1 MYAWLFLNIINE
13 TSAELIF
20 QGRLASSQCFLRGG
34 WNTNIPDNIPEII
47 LRDGFDIWRVA
58 YIYIANVAYVY
69 FYWRTHD
76 FEQAYVD
83 TYAHFF
89 LMTF

>member
-1 MYAWLFLNIINE
+1 MF
-13 TSAELIF
+13 S
-20 QGRLASSQCFLRGG
+20 RCFLRDG

-47 LRDGFDIWRVA
+47 LRDGFDNWRVA
-58 YIYIANVAYVY
+58 YIYTANVAYVY

-89 LMTF
+89 LMNF